1 VEALKGAAGPIIA
14 ASDYMKSLPDSLAPW
29 LGARLVSLGTDGFGR
44 SDNREH
50 LRRHFEV
57 DAESIVAA
65 TLSKLARE
73 GVVKPKVAE
82 KAFAELGLSTEGPGA
97 FRA

>member
-1 VEALKGAAGPIIA
+1 
-14 ASDYMKSLPDSLAPW
+14 M
-29 LGARLVSLGTDGFGR
+29 LVTR
-44 SDNREH
+44 SY
-50 LRRHFEV
+50 EV

-82 KAFAELGLSTEGPGA
+82 KAFAELSLSTEGSGA
-97 FRA
+97 ARA